1 MYSPQRRGGRR
12 EGKEKIYLC
21 DLSASAV
28 KKHKIFTKIR
38 HCNYEIEY
46 YVLTDTDRKT
56 ISHG

>member
-12 EGKEKIYLC
+12 KGKEKIHLC

-28 KKHKIFTKIR
+28 KTKIFTKIR

-46 YVLTDTDRKT
+46 YVLTDTDRK
-56 ISHG
+56 IVSHG